1 MFRSARGSPGRSGAL
16 RRVHGRYA
24 QYFNTHSGR
33 TGHLWQNRY
42 FACPLGPAHL
52 WRALAYVD
60 SNPVRA
66 HLVDCAGH
74 YAWSSAAAHL
84 TAADPAGLLDLAWW
98 RVQGVAENWQD
109 YLRSPESD
117 GELESCTYAGRP
129 LGDPQFVTQIGE
141 RLGRTWTRGRPKK
154 KPDNVAVQSA
164 VQASL
169 FASG

>member
-1 MFRSARGSPGRSGAL
+1 MARIKLSPFS
-16 RRVHGRYA
+16 
-24 QYFNTHSGR
+24 
-33 TGHLWQNRY
+33 
-42 FACPLGPAHL
+42 
-52 WRALAYVD
+52 
-60 SNPVRA
+60 
-66 HLVDCAGH
+66 
-74 YAWSSAAAHL
+74 
-84 TAADPAGLLDLAWW
+84 AADPAGLLDLAWW
-98 RVQGVAENWQD
+98 RVQGVVENWQD

-129 LGDPQFVTQIGE
+129 FGDPQFVTQIGE